1 MSDRSRLRIVVLR
14 VVVVSILMT
23 LLGRLT
29 YLQIAEGVSYSNA
42 AKQNR
47 IRTVITPAARGQ
59 ILDDKGVALVTNRT
73 ALVVSVTRSILR
85 ASKDK
90 GAAELARLSK
100 IVQLPVKDITTT
112 ISPCVYRDPSG
123 KTVKPSIG
131 CWNGSPYQ
139 PVPIASYSSED
150 TAQVK
155 RVLAIAE
162 HQELFPGVT
171 AEYQAVREY
180 PGGTLAAHV
189 LGYLGPLNREDTGK
203 PKYKDLPSGTEIG
216 RTGVE
221 QVYDDRL
228 RGTLG
233 QDRLLVDKD
242 GSVVGTRGTTTPIA
256 GDNLVL
262 SIDAGVQ
269 KVAEKALADG
279 IASIRTKFDE
289 LRGKKFVAPGGAAIV
304 VEVNTGR
311 IVAMASNP
319 TYDPTAFVGHI
330 SPKVY
335 AGLSNAPGHP
345 LISNAVQGLFA
356 PGSTFKIVSTAAAVR
371 AGYPLGGFYPCPGSY
386 KGKRNFEG
394 ESFADLNLTDT
405 LIRSCDTVYYK
416 VAFEQWQKDGGRTGR
431 KNAAEVFSKEARV
444 WGFGKKTGV
453 DLPDER
459 VGLITDRAYKKAF
472 WQKNKAEYCKGA
484 QTRPKG
490 TYLQQLDA
498 EFCADGYALNGGDAM
513 NFAIGQGDVLITP
526 LQEAMAYAA
535 LVNGGILY
543 QPQLAKGFVS
553 ADGRTSTVLA
563 PKVLGRVD
571 TPTEVRNYIANALG
585 GVPHGPHGTAKG
597 AYAGFPFDK
606 LTIGGKTGTADV
618 NNKAPTSWFASFA
631 PLDKPKYVTVV
642 MVPEA
647 STGGTTAGPISRKI
661 WDGIYGLESQKAMLP
676 GGAIPATLPVVLN
689 DGTIGPPGTK
699 VVRAAVSPSPSTGP
713 TALGSVQGFPWAQDP
728 RRRGGA

>member
-14 VVVVSILMT
+14 VVVASILLT
-23 LLGRLT
+23 LIGRLT
-29 YLQIAEGVSYSNA
+29 YLQVAEGVSYSAA

-59 ILDDKGVALVTNRT
+59 ILDDKGRALVTNRT
-73 ALVVSVTRSILR
+73 ALVVSVTRSIVR
-85 ASKDK
+85 ASKDR
-90 GAAELARLSK
+90 GTAELARLSK
-100 IVQLPVKDITTT
+100 IVGLPVKDITTT
-112 ISPCVYRDPSG
+112 ISPCVYHDPSG
-123 KTVKPSIG
+123 KQIPLIPG

-139 PVPIASYSSED
+139 PVPIASYNSED
-150 TAQVK
+150 AAQVK

-189 LGYLGPLNREDTGK
+189 LGYLGPLSSDDTGK

-242 GSVVGTRGTTTPIA
+242 GSVVGTRGTTTPVA

-279 IASIRTKFDE
+279 IANIRKQFDKN
-289 LRGKKFVAPGGAAIV
+289 RGKNFVAPGGAAIV
-304 VEVNTGR
+304 VEVSTGR

-335 AGLSNAPGHP
+335 ASLSNAFGHP
-345 LISNAVQGLFA
+345 LISNAVQGLYA
-356 PGSTFKIVSTAAAVR
+356 PGSTFKIVSTAAAVK
-371 AGYPLGGFYPCPGSY
+371 AGYSLGGYYPCPGQFL
-386 KGKRNFEG
+386 GKRNFEG
-394 ESFADLNLTDT
+394 ESFASLNFTDT

-416 VAFEQWQKDGGRTGR
+416 LAYEQWLKDGKREGVAHP
-431 KNAAEVFSKEARV
+431 KEYFPKEARI
-444 WGFGKKTGV
+444 WGFGKKTGI

-472 WQKNKAEYCKGA
+472 WLANKDKGLNYCKGA
-484 QTRPKG
+484 KTRPKG
-490 TYLQQLDA
+490 TYQQQADA

-513 NFAIGQGDVLITP
+513 NFAIGQGDVLVTP
-526 LQEAMAYAA
+526 LQLAMAYSA
-535 LVNGGILY
+535 LVNGGTLFH
-543 QPQLAKGFVS
+543 PQLAKGFVS
-553 ADGRTSTVLA
+553 ADGRTSTTLP
-563 PKVLGRVD
+563 PKVAGHVD
-571 TPTEVRNYIANALG
+571 TPANVRAYIASALG
-585 GVPHGPHGTAKG
+585 GVPHPPHGTAKG
-597 AYAGFPFDK
+597 AYAGFPFGQ
-606 LTIGGKTGTADV
+606 LQIGGKTGTADV

-661 WDGIYGLESQKAMLP
+661 WDGIYGLEGQKAQLP
-676 GGAIPATLPVVLN
+676 GGVTPASLPVVRN

-699 VVRAAVSPSPSTGP
+699 VVRPALSPSPSSGP
-713 TALGSVQGFPWAQDP
+713 TALGAPGLEWAY
-728 RRRGGA
+728 RREGS